1 MDGKPGYILKKNSWT
16 LESISICVK
25 VYPSTAS
32 AEFKILANR
41 LTTVFLRLQMKTIRR
56 LGNMQLSNLYGL
68 HTAPCNVCLT
78 GLTFCTAVRWEN
90 V

>member
-1 MDGKPGYILKKNSWT
+1 
-16 LESISICVK
+16 
-25 VYPSTAS
+25 
-32 AEFKILANR
+32 
-41 LTTVFLRLQMKTIRR
+41 
-56 LGNMQLSNLYGL
+56 MQLSNLYGL